1 MGATAGLDGWSY
13 DDVLPYFRRMEN
25 QERGADRWHGKDG
38 PLAVEDAR
46 LTRPVCDDFIAA
58 AISEGVPG
66 QHNGRHD
73 YNGAQQ
79 EGVGYFQ
86 VGPAAG
92 RMMDG

>member
-1 MGATAGLDGWSY
+1 M
-13 DDVLPYFRRMEN
+13 
-25 QERGADRWHGKDG
+25 
-38 PLAVEDAR
+38 
-46 LTRPVCDDFIAA
+46 TRPVCDDFIAA